1 MTCSCAQQQES
12 GYELDALGELFE
24 EEDEFGNELDQESE
38 IIGPDSRILT
48 KKTTLAPFRYI
59 CNMESG
65 GQPFCT
71 GTLIG
76 SRTLLTAKHCLEGE
90 TEKGGVRIIPGR
102 NGSSEPFKSTTSE
115 KFVSYDSADIALV
128 HLKDPIGDTV
138 GFWTRTHSRSKA
150 DPIGTS
156 ILSGSLP
163 LPAGTLKVNVSGY
176 PGDMPLAKKYAC
188 RDPKAK
194 GARCTFNQGAGRSN
208 LCGAFQYRSYDVT
221 VKRDG
226 NLLRHTSDT
235 CGGHSGSPVWV
246 RRHWSMGG
254 RVLVAVHVGSNTLK
268 KKTTNRAVLID
279 KDILK
284 FIIANTK

>member
-1 MTCSCAQQQES
+1 MACSCAQQHES
-12 GYELDALGELFE
+12 DYELDALGELFE
-24 EEDEFGNELDQESE
+24 EEEEFGFELDQESE

-59 CNMESG
+59 CNIESG
-65 GQPFCT
+65 GRPNCT

-76 SRTLLTAKHCLEGE
+76 PRTLLTAAHCLEDESE
-90 TEKGGVRIIPGR
+90 TGLRIIPGR
-102 NGSSEPFKSTTSE
+102 NGSSEPFKSTTSA
-115 KFVSYDSADIALV
+115 KFLPYGSADIAIV
-128 HLKDPIGDTV
+128 HLADPIGNTV
-138 GFWTRTHSRSKA
+138 GFWTRTHSKSKA

-176 PGDMPLAKKYAC
+176 PGDMPAAKTYNC

-194 GARCTFNQGAGRSN
+194 GARCTFNFDASRSK

-226 NLLRHTSDT
+226 NLLRHATDT

-254 RVLVAVHVGSNTLK
+254 RVLVAVHVGSNTIK